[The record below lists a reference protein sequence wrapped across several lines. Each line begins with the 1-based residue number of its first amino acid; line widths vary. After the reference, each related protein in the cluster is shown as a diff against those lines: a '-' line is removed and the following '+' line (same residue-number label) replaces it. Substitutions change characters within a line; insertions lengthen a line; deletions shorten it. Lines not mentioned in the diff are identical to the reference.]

1 MRVSL
6 FILAVI
12 AICSCGQRNESIQSI
27 SLTDTSL
34 YYLPLEKF
42 TDTSSYVGQDTF
54 LVTWYSGMLKALKEP
69 ILFNKSVKKEI
80 YRLTWLRT
88 FHNPVAIRIEKSEG
102 GYTLFWKLCDGAGGY
117 EPGQLIINK
126 SKKITQEDWDDFQD
140 LLQEI
145 DFWNIETEEKG
156 LEGNDGSQ
164 WILEGLGQKGYHV
177 VDRWTPQQNGYY
189 NCGNFLIEMTDL
201 EIPAD
206 DKY

>member
-1 MRVSL
+1 M
-6 FILAVI
+6 
-12 AICSCGQRNESIQSI
+12 
-27 SLTDTSL
+27 TDTSM

-69 ILFNKSVKKEI
+69 ILFDTSIKNEI

-88 FHNPVAIRIEKSEG
+88 FHNPVAIRIEKSEE

-117 EPGQLIINK
+117 EPGQLTIDK
-126 SKKITQEDWDDFQD
+126 SKKITQEDWDNFQG
-140 LLQEI
+140 LLRAI
-145 DFWNIETEEKG
+145 DFWDIETKEKG
-156 LEGNDGSQ
+156 LQGNDGSQ
-164 WILEGLGQKGYHV
+164 WILEGVSQNGYHV
-177 VDRWTPQQNGYY
+177 VDRWTPRQNEYY

-201 EIPAD
+201 KIPAD